1 MSLYKKL
8 PNNTKSILQ
17 FNEWVMWSSRCNSEM
32 IDSQYDFGDK
42 YYHDYKNLRHWC
54 VDVICEKGLS
64 YNDIPSVNHKNQN
77 EIFKQSRKSLD
88 LKKFKNVRTHAFQI
102 IESNGKISPE
112 FA

>member
-1 MSLYKKL
+1 
-8 PNNTKSILQ
+8 
-17 FNEWVMWSSRCNSEM
+17 MWSSRCDCERVGINYGF
-32 IDSQYDFGDK
+32 DDK
-42 YYHDYKNLRHWC
+42 YYHQYSQLRFWC

-64 YNDIPSVNHKNQN
+64 YDDIPSVTWKNQN